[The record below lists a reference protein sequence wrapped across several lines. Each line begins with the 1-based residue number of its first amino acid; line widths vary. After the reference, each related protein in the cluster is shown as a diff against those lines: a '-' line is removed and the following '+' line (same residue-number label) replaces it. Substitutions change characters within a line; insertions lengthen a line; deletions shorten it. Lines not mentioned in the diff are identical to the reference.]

1 MRLTKKQLSIIIEN
15 FINEDG
21 WLGDEEDNLGDLGL
35 SKLENRLN
43 RLKEESISQIIDELS
58 DSSFSDQN
66 ITESM
71 LKVVKQNLR
80 NVSIATTKATAS
92 KEISLSAMAICFTSN
107 VTHKKDENKLAL
119 QTPIIPS
126 DITDIPKEAVRKY
139 NSSPGKYPII
149 LFVEKNIN
157 NDISDQKLKSI
168 LLHELGHVKNN
179 TIRSLSLKATDKF
192 GENIGNIQLNRS
204 EVKGVLRKD
213 LKGKTVDEIVD
224 ILVSEGWLDKNQAD
238 ANQELVTELKR
249 FYDGVD
255 DPNNIKAVE
264 ELSVRVSELKRNTE
278 AFQKFVINKEVDLYT
293 SIASTFNLDIADIVL
308 LISKDAGIDDL
319 NKIVKATPQKNATV
333 RKA

>member
-1 MRLTKKQLSIIIEN
+1 
-15 FINEDG
+15 
-21 WLGDEEDNLGDLGL
+21 
-35 SKLENRLN
+35 
-43 RLKEESISQIIDELS
+43 
-58 DSSFSDQN
+58 
-66 ITESM
+66 M

-238 ANQELVTELKR
+238 ANQELVIELKR

-308 LISKDAGIDDL
+308 LISKDVGIDDL
-319 NKIVKATPQKNATV
+319 NKIVKATPQIYLYITQNRSLNAS
-333 RKA
+333 KS